1 MQELN
6 SFIDDLGD
14 QPDWFEKNWAP
25 EYKPQVMKFE
35 RKLKWT
41 DFGHANFFF
50 FKKGGTRIKF
60 FKTVETLSLK
70 CNLGN
75 VFS

>member
-41 DFGHANFFF
+41 DFGHAFFF
-50 FKKGGTRIKF
+50 FKKKE
-60 FKTVETLSLK
+60 VQE
-70 CNLGN
+70 
-75 VFS
+75 

>member
-6 SFIDDLGD
+6 SFIDDLG
-14 QPDWFEKNWAP
+14 DWFEKNWAP

-41 DFGHANFFF
+41 DFSHVNFFL
-50 FKKGGTRIKF
+50 KKRRYKNKI
-60 FKTVETLSLK
+60 L
-70 CNLGN
+70 
-75 VFS
+75 